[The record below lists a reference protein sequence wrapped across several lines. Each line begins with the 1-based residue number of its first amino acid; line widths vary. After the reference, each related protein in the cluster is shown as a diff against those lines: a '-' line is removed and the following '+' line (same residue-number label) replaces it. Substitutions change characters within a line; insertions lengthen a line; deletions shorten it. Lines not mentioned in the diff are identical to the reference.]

1 MIKKAL
7 FLCFALMMLHQVASA
22 QEMLLTI
29 ESDKSAY
36 PWNGYA
42 HFKVTLKNLSED
54 IVYKQGGKIEY
65 FITIERYGAQV
76 WEWSEVKSSG
86 G

>member
-7 FLCFALMMLHQVASA
+7 FLCFMLTMLHQAVSA
-22 QEMLLTI
+22 HEVLLTI

-36 PWNGYA
+36 PWDGYA
-42 HFKVTLKNLSED
+42 NFKATAENQSPDTTFAQYEA
-54 IVYKQGGKIEY
+54 
-65 FITIERYGAQV
+65 ITYRLTVRRYGVEV
-76 WEWSEVKSSG
+76 WEWSEEKGCG